1 MVQTNINFY
10 KQQVYTY
17 KDKIEDESDEFAKT
31 IIDEKGPELK
41 QKLKK
46 IEDYLIDVWNDK
58 HKNEMSNKQ
67 KTNNNQP
74 LNHIHNNLKV
84 EQRPSIPAVQ

>member
-1 MVQTNINFY
+1 MEIIRADLVNSQEIILQDFNSSVVQTNINFY

-17 KDKIEDESDEFAKT
+17 KDKIEDESAEFAKT

-58 HKNEMSNKQ
+58 HKN
-67 KTNNNQP
+67 
-74 LNHIHNNLKV
+74 
-84 EQRPSIPAVQ
+84 

>member
-17 KDKIEDESDEFAKT
+17 KDKIEDESAEFAKT

-58 HKNEMSNKQ
+58 HRNELSNKQ
-67 KTNNNQP
+67 KTNHNQP
-74 LNHIHNNLKV
+74 LNQIQNNLKV
-84 EQRPSIPAVQ
+84 EHKPSIPAVQ